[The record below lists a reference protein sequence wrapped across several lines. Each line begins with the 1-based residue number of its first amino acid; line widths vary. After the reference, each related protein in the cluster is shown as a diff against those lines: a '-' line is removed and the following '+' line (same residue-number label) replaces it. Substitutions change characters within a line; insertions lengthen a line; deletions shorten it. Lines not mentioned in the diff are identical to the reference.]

1 LLPVN
6 QLEPRTQTFTLAARD
21 DVELFVY
28 RWLPAGKPKA
38 VVQIAHGLAEHAGRY
53 ARLAQ
58 SLTDAGFAVYSNDH
72 RGHGQ
77 TCKDRDQL
85 GFFGARNGWRSCLD
99 DLWMLNRH
107 IATEHP
113 GIPIALLGHSM
124 GSTMAEQFMAEH
136 GDALAGVVLS
146 GSSGQPTMLAAVGRL
161 ITRIERWRVGPTG
174 HSKLA
179 HALTFG
185 AFNKQ
190 FAPARTAF
198 DWLSRDPG
206 EVDKYV
212 GDPLCGFPASVQL
225 WIDLLDGGKTAS
237 SPVKRGR
244 IPKTLPIYVISG
256 SRDPVSGNTKQLQK
270 MLASY
275 RAAGLQNVEHRFY
288 PGARH
293 ELFNETNREEVARDL
308 IEWLEREIL

>member
-1 LLPVN
+1 MN
-6 QLEPRTQTFTLAARD
+6 QLEPQTQTFTLAATD
-21 DVELFVY
+21 GVELFVY
-28 RWLPAGKPKA
+28 RWLPSGKPRV

-58 SLTDAGFAVYSNDH
+58 SLTGAGFAVYANDH
-72 RGHGQ
+72 RGHGK

-85 GFFGARNGWRSCLD
+85 GFLGARNGWRLCLD

-107 IATEHP
+107 IAAEHP

-146 GSSGQPTMLAAVGRL
+146 GSSGQPTMLAVVGRL
-161 ITRIERWRVGPTG
+161 ITRMERWRVGARG
-174 HSKLA
+174 RSKLA
-179 HALTFG
+179 QALTFG
-185 AFNKQ
+185 AFNKP

-212 GDPLCGFPASVQL
+212 SDPLCGFPASIQL
-225 WIDLLDGGKTAS
+225 WIDLLDGAKAAS
-237 SPVKRGR
+237 SPRERSR

-256 SRDPVSGNTKQLQK
+256 GRDPVSGNTKQLRA
-270 MLASY
+270 MLEAY

-288 PGARH
+288 PDARH
-293 ELFNETNREEVARDL
+293 ELFNETNREEVMREL